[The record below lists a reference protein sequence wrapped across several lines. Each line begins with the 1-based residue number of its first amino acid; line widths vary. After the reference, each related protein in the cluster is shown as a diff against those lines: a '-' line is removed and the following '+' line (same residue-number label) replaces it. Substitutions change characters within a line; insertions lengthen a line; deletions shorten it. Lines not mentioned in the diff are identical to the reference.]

1 MRFIGRQDSRV
12 MPGSNLN
19 EPRVLRD
26 PVHGY
31 IHITSPVIWRL
42 LDTPEFQRLRRIRQ
56 LGGVFQV
63 YHTAEHS
70 RFSHSLGVYEIVR
83 RMTEEV
89 PDIGG
94 SLSRQEKLVVLCAAL
109 LHDVGH
115 GPYSHSFERLSH
127 CSHEQ
132 MTMRL
137 ILEDTDIHTV
147 LAEADPSL
155 PAQVAAVIQGTCPNP
170 LLCDLISSQ
179 LDADRMDYL
188 LRDAYETGTSY
199 GTFDLERILRC
210 LRVKNGRLCIKESGM
225 HSVEDYI
232 MARYHMYWQVY
243 LHPVARAYEV
253 MLQLFFDR
261 YSEVRSQLKIDLL
274 ENVFHLS
281 ELTCFLVLD
290 DYRLVTGLQ
299 QASVSDDRILAD
311 LADRLLNRRL
321 FDWIEEP
328 DPSQEFQ
335 IRRRLEQAGLPTL
348 FYLREDVSG
357 SKVYLPYH
365 EDRAQIRV
373 LCADGEVRN
382 LSHQSAIVSALDTIK
397 PSVSRRLYFPKEA
410 GLCLQNEAAGGKND

>member
-1 MRFIGRQDSRV
+1 

-132 MTMRL
+132 MTVRL
-137 ILEDTDIHTV
+137 ILEDTGIHTV

-274 ENVFHLS
+274 ENVFRLS
-281 ELTCFLVLD
+281 ELTCFLELD

-335 IRRRLEQAGLPTL
+335 IRQRLEQAGLPTL

>member
-1 MRFIGRQDSRV
+1 MRCIGRQDSRV

-155 PAQVAAVIQGTCPNP
+155 PAEVAAVIQGTCPNP

-274 ENVFHLS
+274 ENVFRLS
-281 ELTCFLVLD
+281 ELTCFLELD
-290 DYRLVTGLQ
+290 DCRLVTGLQ

-335 IRRRLEQAGLPTL
+335 IRQRLEQAGLPTL

>member
-56 LGGVFQV
+56 LGGVFQL

-132 MTMRL
+132 MTVRL

-281 ELTCFLVLD
+281 ELTCFLELD

-335 IRRRLEQAGLPTL
+335 IRQRLEQAGLPTL

-382 LSHQSAIVSALDTIK
+382 LSHQSAIVSALDTMK

>member
-1 MRFIGRQDSRV
+1 

-281 ELTCFLVLD
+281 ELTCFLELD

-335 IRRRLEQAGLPTL
+335 IRQRLEQAGLPTL

-382 LSHQSAIVSALDTIK
+382 LSHQSAIVSALDTMK

>member
-1 MRFIGRQDSRV
+1 MRCIGRQDSRV

-155 PAQVAAVIQGTCPNP
+155 PAEVAAVIQGTCPNP

-274 ENVFHLS
+274 ENVFRLS

-335 IRRRLEQAGLPTL
+335 IRQRLEQAGLPTL

-382 LSHQSAIVSALDTIK
+382 LSHQSAIVSALDTMK

>member
-1 MRFIGRQDSRV
+1 MRCIGRQDSRV

-155 PAQVAAVIQGTCPNP
+155 PAEVAAVIQGTCPNP

-299 QASVSDDRILAD
+299 QASVSDDRILED

-335 IRRRLEQAGLPTL
+335 IRQRLEQAGLPTL

-382 LSHQSAIVSALDTIK
+382 LSHQSAIVSALDTMK

>member
-1 MRFIGRQDSRV
+1 MRCIGRQDSRV

-155 PAQVAAVIQGTCPNP
+155 PAEVAAVIQGTCPNP

-281 ELTCFLVLD
+281 ELTCFLELD
-290 DYRLVTGLQ
+290 DCRLVTGLQ

-335 IRRRLEQAGLPTL
+335 IRQRLEQAGLPTL

>member
-1 MRFIGRQDSRV
+1 MRCIGRQDSRV

-274 ENVFHLS
+274 ENVFRLS
-281 ELTCFLVLD
+281 ELTCFLELD

-335 IRRRLEQAGLPTL
+335 IRQRLEQAGLPTL

-382 LSHQSAIVSALDTIK
+382 LSHQSAIVSALDTMK

>member
-1 MRFIGRQDSRV
+1 MRCIGRQDSRV

-155 PAQVAAVIQGTCPNP
+155 PAEVAAVIQGTCPNP

-335 IRRRLEQAGLPTL
+335 IRQRLEQAGLPTL

>member
-1 MRFIGRQDSRV
+1 

-132 MTMRL
+132 MTVRL
-137 ILEDTDIHTV
+137 ILEDTDIHMV

-274 ENVFHLS
+274 ENVFRLS
-281 ELTCFLVLD
+281 ELTCFLELD

-328 DPSQEFQ
+328 DTSQEFQ
-335 IRRRLEQAGLPTL
+335 IRQRLEQAGLPTL

-382 LSHQSAIVSALDTIK
+382 LSHQSAIVSALDTMK

>member
-1 MRFIGRQDSRV
+1 MRCIGRQDSRV

-281 ELTCFLVLD
+281 ELTCFLELD

-335 IRRRLEQAGLPTL
+335 IRQRLEQAGLPTL

-382 LSHQSAIVSALDTIK
+382 LSHQSAIVSALDTMK

>member
-1 MRFIGRQDSRV
+1 

-132 MTMRL
+132 MTVRL

-281 ELTCFLVLD
+281 ELTCFLELD

-335 IRRRLEQAGLPTL
+335 IRQRLEQAGLPTL

-382 LSHQSAIVSALDTIK
+382 LSHQSAIVSALDTMK

>member
-281 ELTCFLVLD
+281 ELTCFLELD

>member
-1 MRFIGRQDSRV
+1 M
-12 MPGSNLN
+12 
-19 EPRVLRD
+19 
-26 PVHGY
+26 
-31 IHITSPVIWRL
+31 IWRL

-70 RFSHSLGVYEIVR
+70 RFSHFLGVYEIVR

-137 ILEDTDIHTV
+137 ILENTDIHTV

-274 ENVFHLS
+274 ENVFRLS
-281 ELTCFLVLD
+281 ELTCFLELD

-335 IRRRLEQAGLPTL
+335 IRQRLEQAGLPTL

-382 LSHQSAIVSALDTIK
+382 LSHQSAIVSALDTMK

>member
-1 MRFIGRQDSRV
+1 

-155 PAQVAAVIQGTCPNP
+155 PAEVAAVIQGTCPNP

-335 IRRRLEQAGLPTL
+335 IRQRLEQAGLPTL

>member
-42 LDTPEFQRLRRIRQ
+42 LDTPEFQRLRQIRQ

-155 PAQVAAVIQGTCPNP
+155 PAEVAAVIQGTCPNP

-281 ELTCFLVLD
+281 ELTCFLELD
-290 DYRLVTGLQ
+290 DCRLVTGLQ

>member
-56 LGGVFQV
+56 LGGVFQL

-132 MTMRL
+132 MTVCL

-281 ELTCFLVLD
+281 ELTCFLELD

-335 IRRRLEQAGLPTL
+335 IRQRLEQAGLPTL

-382 LSHQSAIVSALDTIK
+382 LSHQSAIVSALDTMK

>member
-1 MRFIGRQDSRV
+1 MRCIGRQDSRV

-274 ENVFHLS
+274 ENVFRLS

-335 IRRRLEQAGLPTL
+335 IRQRLEQAGLPTL

-382 LSHQSAIVSALDTIK
+382 LSHQSAIVSALDTMK

>member
-12 MPGSNLN
+12 IPGSNLN

-274 ENVFHLS
+274 ENVFRLS
-281 ELTCFLVLD
+281 ELTCFLELD
-290 DYRLVTGLQ
+290 DCRLVTGLQ

-335 IRRRLEQAGLPTL
+335 IRQRLEQAGLPTL

>member
-281 ELTCFLVLD
+281 ELTCFLELD
-290 DYRLVTGLQ
+290 DCRLVTGLQ

>member
-1 MRFIGRQDSRV
+1 

-155 PAQVAAVIQGTCPNP
+155 PAEVAAVIQGTCPNP

-281 ELTCFLVLD
+281 ELTCFLELD

-335 IRRRLEQAGLPTL
+335 IRQRLEQAGLPTL

>member
-1 MRFIGRQDSRV
+1 

-147 LAEADPSL
+147 LAEADSSL

-274 ENVFHLS
+274 ENVFRLS
-281 ELTCFLVLD
+281 ELTCFLELD

-335 IRRRLEQAGLPTL
+335 IRQRLEQAGLPTL

-382 LSHQSAIVSALDTIK
+382 LSHQSAIVSALDTMK

>member
-1 MRFIGRQDSRV
+1 MRCIGRQDSRV

-299 QASVSDDRILAD
+299 QASVSDDRILED

-335 IRRRLEQAGLPTL
+335 IRQRLEQAGLPTL

>member
-1 MRFIGRQDSRV
+1 

-232 MARYHMYWQVY
+232 MARYHMYWQGY

-281 ELTCFLVLD
+281 ELTCFLELD
-290 DYRLVTGLQ
+290 DCRLVTGLQ

>member
-1 MRFIGRQDSRV
+1 MRCIGRQDSRV

-137 ILEDTDIHTV
+137 ILENTDIHTV

-274 ENVFHLS
+274 ENVFRLS
-281 ELTCFLVLD
+281 ELTCFLELD

-335 IRRRLEQAGLPTL
+335 IRQRLEQAGLPTL

-382 LSHQSAIVSALDTIK
+382 LSHQSAIVSALDTMK

>member
-1 MRFIGRQDSRV
+1 

-155 PAQVAAVIQGTCPNP
+155 PAEVAAVIQGTCPNP

-274 ENVFHLS
+274 ENVFRLS
-281 ELTCFLVLD
+281 ELTCFLELD
-290 DYRLVTGLQ
+290 DCRLVTGLQ

-335 IRRRLEQAGLPTL
+335 IRQRLEQAGLPTL

>member
-281 ELTCFLVLD
+281 ELTCFLELD
-290 DYRLVTGLQ
+290 DCRLVTGLQ

-335 IRRRLEQAGLPTL
+335 IRRRLEQVGLPTL

>member
-1 MRFIGRQDSRV
+1 

-281 ELTCFLVLD
+281 ELTCFLELD
-290 DYRLVTGLQ
+290 DCRLVTGLQ